1 MRYLTKSLYKT
12 GLECPNK
19 LYYTKNKQYANTKK
33 DDPFLEALASG
44 GFQVEELAKLHYPEG
59 VLIEDKKSDK
69 NYNYNDK
76 VVQTNHLLQQDNV
89 VIFEAAFKFEN
100 LFIRVDILEKK
111 GNHINL
117 IEVKAKSFDSNNM
130 EYEFIGKKGG
140 LVADWKFYLF
150 DVAFQKYVIEKSHPE
165 FKVTPFLMLADKS
178 KTTTIDGLNQL
189 FRVTKNTDNR
199 TGVECKIKRL
209 ETIEEQSVLTK
220 VNVSNP
226 IQGIEQGKYR
236 ILEAFDFETSIK
248 ELSKAYHEDK
258 YFNYPLQYN
267 VCKHCEFKTNKDTQH
282 LKSGFKE
289 CLSKQ
294 MSWTEK
300 EFKEPNAFEIW
311 DFRSWKKLEEI
322 QRLLLKDLD
331 ETDFGEDKPKAGKM
345 SRVERQLIQ
354 REKAISTDNEPYIL
368 KYELK
373 QEMNSWKYPL
383 NFIDFETSTSPLP
396 FFSGQKPY
404 EQVAFQ
410 FSHHIYHEDGS
421 IEHAAQYIN
430 TTAGE
435 FPNINF
441 LRALMASIE
450 RNEGS
455 IFMFSNHENT
465 IINHLVEQVYES
477 DLPDRAD
484 LFVFGQQISKGKKD
498 TPLIPWKGY
507 RSMIDL
513 CKVIKD
519 YYYNPFTKGSN
530 SIKQVL
536 PAVFESSPFIRD
548 KYSKPIGKINLNSLN
563 FDKDKVWLKIIDG
576 VVEDPYKSLPRVFD
590 EWNDDFETISEIE
603 DINNGGAALTA
614 YGKLQYTDMSNEER
628 LQIKDALLRYCE
640 LDTLAMVM
648 IFEHL
653 KELTENN

>member
-19 LYYTKNKQYANTKK
+19 LFYTKNKQYANTKK
-33 DDPFLEALASG
+33 DNPFLEALASG

-69 NYNYNDK
+69 TYDYNSK
-76 VVQTNHLLQQDNV
+76 VAKTKQLLQRDNV

-111 GNHINL
+111 GNHIHL
-117 IEVKAKSFDSNNM
+117 IEVKAKSLDSTNM
-130 EYEFIGKKGG
+130 EHEFIGKRGG
-140 LVADWKFYLF
+140 LTGDWKFYLF

-165 FKVTPFLMLADKS
+165 FKVTPYLMLADKS
-178 KTTTIDGLNQL
+178 KTTTIDGLNQF

-209 ETIEEQSVLTK
+209 DNVEEQSVLTK
-220 VNVSNP
+220 VDVSDP

-236 ILEAFDFETSIK
+236 ILKAFDFQTSVK
-248 ELSKAYHEDK
+248 ELSKAYQEDN
-258 YFNYPLQYN
+258 YFNYPLHYSS
-267 VCKHCEFKTNKDTQH
+267 CKHCEFKTNKETQH

-289 CLSKQ
+289 CFTKQ
-294 MSWTEK
+294 MAWTEK
-300 EFKEPNAFEIW
+300 EFNQPNAFEIW
-311 DFRSWKKLEEI
+311 DFRSWKNLEES

-331 ETDFGEDKPKAGKM
+331 EADFGDEKPKAGKM
-345 SRVERQLIQ
+345 SRVGRQLIQ
-354 REKAISTDNEPYIL
+354 REKAISNNTLPYDL
-368 KYELK
+368 KDELRE
-373 QEMNSWKYPL
+373 EMSTWQYPL

-410 FSHHIYHEDGS
+410 FSHHIYHKDGT

-430 TTAGE
+430 TTAGAY
-435 FPNINF
+435 PNIEF
-441 LRALMASIE
+441 LRALKKSLE
-450 RNEGS
+450 KNEGS
-455 IFMFSNHENT
+455 IFMYSNHENT

-477 DLPDRAD
+477 DLLDRAD
-484 LFVFGQQISKGKKD
+484 LFAFGQQISKSKEHSS
-498 TPLIPWKGY
+498 IVNWKGY
-507 RSMIDL
+507 RAMIDL

-519 YYYNPFTKGSN
+519 YYYNPYTKGSN

-563 FDKDKVWLKIIDG
+563 FDKDKVWIKIIEG
-576 VVEDPYKSLPRVFD
+576 AVEDPYKSLPKVFD
-590 EWNDDFETISEIE
+590 DWDDDFETISELD

-614 YGKLQYTDMSNEER
+614 YGKIQYTDMSHDER
-628 LQIKDALLRYCE
+628 LKIKDALLRYCE

-653 KELTENN
+653 KELTEK

>member
-44 GFQVEELAKLHYPEG
+44 GFQVEELAKLHYPDG

-69 NYNYNDK
+69 SYDYDDK
-76 VVQTNHLLQQDNV
+76 VVQTNNLLQQDNV

-117 IEVKAKSFDSNNM
+117 IEVKAKSFDSTDM
-130 EYEFIGKKGG
+130 KFEFIGKRGG
-140 LVADWKFYLF
+140 LVGDWKFYLF

-199 TGVECKIKRL
+199 TGVECKIKQL
-209 ETIEEQSVLTK
+209 DNVEEQSVLTK
-220 VNVSNP
+220 VNVSEP
-226 IQGIEQGKYR
+226 IEGIEQDKYR

-248 ELSKAYHEDK
+248 ELSKAYQEDK
-258 YFNYPLQYN
+258 YFNYPLQYS
-267 VCKHCEFKTNKDTQH
+267 VCKQCEFTTNKDTQH

-289 CLSKQ
+289 CFSKQ
-294 MSWTEK
+294 MAWTEK

-311 DFRSWKKLEEI
+311 DFRSWEKLEKS

-331 ETDFGEDKPKAGKM
+331 ETDFGEDRPKAGKM

-354 REKAISTDNEPYIL
+354 REKAISTDNKPYIL
-368 KYELK
+368 KDELK
-373 QEMNSWKYPL
+373 EEMSTWQYPL

-410 FSHHIYHEDGS
+410 FSHHIYHKDGT

-435 FPNINF
+435 FPNIDF
-441 LRALMASIE
+441 LRALKESIE

-477 DLPDRAD
+477 DLTDRAD

-519 YYYNPFTKGSN
+519 YYYNPYTKGSN

-563 FDKDKVWLKIIDG
+563 FDKDKVWLKVIDG
-576 VVEDPYKSLPRVFD
+576 IVEDPYKSLPKVFS
-590 EWNDDFETISEIE
+590 EWNDDFETISELE

-614 YGKLQYTDMSNEER
+614 YGKLQYTDMSDEER
-628 LQIKDALLRYCE
+628 LQIKEALLRYCE

-653 KELTENN
+653 KELTEK

>member
-33 DDPFLEALASG
+33 DDPFVEALASG
-44 GFQVEELAKLHYPEG
+44 GFQVEELAKLHYPDG

-69 NYNYNDK
+69 SYDYDDK

-117 IEVKAKSFDSNNM
+117 IEVKAKSFDSTNM
-130 EYEFIGKKGG
+130 EYEFIGKRGG
-140 LVADWKFYLF
+140 LVGDWKFYFF

-209 ETIEEQSVLTK
+209 DNVEEQSVLTK
-220 VNVSNP
+220 VNVSDS

-248 ELSKAYHEDK
+248 ELSKTYKEDN
-258 YFNYPLQYN
+258 YFNFPLQYN

-289 CLSKQ
+289 CFSNQ
-294 MSWTEK
+294 MAWTEK

-311 DFRSWKKLEEI
+311 DFRSWKKLEES
-322 QRLLLKDLD
+322 QRLLLKDLH
-331 ETDFGEDKPKAGKM
+331 ETDFGEDKPQAGKM

-354 REKAISTDNEPYIL
+354 HEKAISTDNKPYIL
-368 KYELK
+368 KDELK
-373 QEMNSWKYPL
+373 EEMNTWQYPL

-410 FSHHIYHEDGS
+410 FSHHIYHKDGT

-435 FPNINF
+435 FPNLAF
-441 LRALMASIE
+441 LRALKESIE
-450 RNEGS
+450 SNEGS
-455 IFMFSNHENT
+455 VFMFSNHENT

-507 RSMIDL
+507 RTMLDL

-519 YYYNPFTKGSN
+519 YYYNPYTKGSN

-536 PAVFESSPFIRD
+536 PAVFESSPLIRD

-563 FDKDKVWLKIIDG
+563 FDKDKIWLKIIDG
-576 VVEDPYKSLPRVFD
+576 VVDDPYKSLPKVFD
-590 EWNDDFETISEIE
+590 EWNDDFETISELD

-614 YGKLQYTDMSNEER
+614 YGKLQYTDMSDEER

>member
-33 DDPFLEALASG
+33 DDSFLEALASG
-44 GFQVEELAKLHYPEG
+44 GFQVEELAKLHYPDG
-59 VLIEDKKSDK
+59 VLIEDKKSDIS
-69 NYNYNDK
+69 YDYDDK
-76 VVQTNHLLQQDNV
+76 VVQTNHLLQQDDV

-117 IEVKAKSFDSNNM
+117 IEVKAKSFDSMNM
-130 EYEFIGKKGG
+130 EHEFIGKRGG
-140 LVADWKFYLF
+140 LVGDWKFYLF

-189 FRVTKNTDNR
+189 FRVTKKTDNR
-199 TGVECKIKRL
+199 TGVECKIKQL
-209 ETIEEQSVLTK
+209 DNAEEQSVLTK
-220 VNVSNP
+220 VNVSEP
-226 IQGIEQGKYR
+226 IRGIEQDKYR

-248 ELSKAYHEDK
+248 ELSKAYKEDN
-258 YFNYPLQYN
+258 YFNYTLQYN

-289 CLSKQ
+289 CFSKQ
-294 MSWTEK
+294 MAWTEK

-311 DFRSWKKLEEI
+311 DFRSWKKLEES

-345 SRVERQLIQ
+345 SRVKRQLIQ
-354 REKAISTDNEPYIL
+354 REKAISTDNKPYIL
-368 KYELK
+368 KDELK
-373 QEMNSWKYPL
+373 EEMSTWQYPL

-410 FSHHIYHEDGS
+410 FSHHIYHKDGT

-435 FPNINF
+435 FPNIDF
-441 LRALMASIE
+441 LRTLKESIE

-519 YYYNPFTKGSN
+519 YYNPYTKGSN

-563 FDKDKVWLKIIDG
+563 FDKDKIWIKVIDG
-576 VVEDPYKSLPRVFD
+576 IVEDPYKSLPKVFD
-590 EWNDDFETISEIE
+590 EWNEDFKTLSELE
-603 DINNGGAALTA
+603 DINNDGAALTA

-653 KELTENN
+653 KELTLNN

>member
-44 GFQVEELAKLHYPEG
+44 GFQVEELAKLHYPDG

-69 NYNYNDK
+69 SYDYDDK
-76 VVQTNHLLQQDNV
+76 VVQTNNLLQQDNV

-117 IEVKAKSFDSNNM
+117 IEVKAKSIDSKNM
-130 EYEFIGKKGG
+130 EHEFIGKRGRLIG
-140 LVADWKFYLF
+140 DWKFYLF

-165 FKVTPFLMLADKS
+165 FKVIPYLMLADKS

-189 FRVTKNTDNR
+189 FRVTKKSDNR
-199 TGVECKIKRL
+199 TGVECKLKYL
-209 ETIEEQSVLTK
+209 DNVFEQSVLT
-220 VNVSNP
+220 NVDISKP
-226 IQGIEQGKYR
+226 IKGIEQGKYR
-236 ILEAFDFETSIK
+236 ILEEFDFEASIK
-248 ELSKAYHEDK
+248 QLSKAYLEDK
-258 YFNYPLQYN
+258 YFNYPLQLN
-267 VCKHCEFKTNKDTQH
+267 LCKHCEFKTNKDTQH
-282 LKSGFKE
+282 LKSGFKK
-289 CLSKQ
+289 CFNKQ
-294 MSWTEK
+294 LGWTEK
-300 EFKEPNAFEIW
+300 EFNEPNAFEIW
-311 DFRSWKKLEEI
+311 DFRSWKSLEES

-331 ETDFGEDKPKAGKM
+331 ETDFGDEKPKAGKM

-354 REKAISTDNEPYIL
+354 REKAINGDEVPYVL
-368 KYELK
+368 KDELRE
-373 QEMNSWKYPL
+373 EMSNWKYPL

-410 FSHHIYHEDGS
+410 FSHHIYHKDGTV
-421 IEHAAQYIN
+421 EHSGQYIN

-435 FPNINF
+435 YPNIQF
-441 LRALMASIE
+441 FRALKESLDK
-450 RNEGS
+450 NKGS

-465 IINHLVEQVYES
+465 IINHLVEEVYNS
-477 DLPDRAD
+477 NLPDRAD
-484 LFVFGQQISKGKKD
+484 LVVFGQQISKGKKD

-519 YYYNPFTKGSN
+519 YYYNPYTKGSN

-536 PAVFESSPFIRD
+536 PAIFKSSTFIRD
-548 KYSKPIGKINLNSLN
+548 KYSQPIGKIGLNSLN
-563 FDKDKVWLKIIDG
+563 FDSNKVWLNIKNDD
-576 VVEDPYKSLPRVFD
+576 VEEPYKSLPKVFD
-590 EWNDDFETISEIE
+590 EWNDDFETISELE

-614 YGKLQYTDMSNEER
+614 YGKLQYTDMSDEER
-628 LQIKDALLRYCE
+628 LQIKEALLRYCE

-653 KELTENN
+653 KELTLNN

>member
-1 MRYLTKSLYKT
+1 MRYFTKSLYKT
-12 GLECPNK
+12 GLECPSK
-19 LYYTKNKQYANTKK
+19 LYYTKKAEYANTKK

-44 GFQVEELAKLHYPEG
+44 GFQVEELAKLHYPKG
-59 VLIEDKKSDK
+59 ILIEDKKSDK
-69 NYNYNDK
+69 SYDYNDK
-76 VVQTNHLLQQDNV
+76 VAQTNQLLQQDNI

-117 IEVKAKSFDSNNM
+117 IEVKAKSIDSTNM
-130 EYEFIGKKGG
+130 EHEFIGKREA
-140 LVADWKFYLF
+140 LVGDWKFYLF

-199 TGVECKIKRL
+199 TGIECKIKRL
-209 ETIEEQSVLTK
+209 DNVEEQSVLTK
-220 VNVSNP
+220 ANVSEA
-226 IQGIEQGKYR
+226 IKGIEQGKYR
-236 ILEAFDFETSIK
+236 ILEAFDFETSIN
-248 ELSKAYHEDK
+248 ELSKAYKEDK

-289 CLSKQ
+289 CFSKQ
-294 MSWTEK
+294 MAWTEK

-311 DFRSWKKLEEI
+311 DFRSWKNLEEG

-331 ETDFGEDKPKAGKM
+331 ETDFGEDKPKSGKI

-354 REKAISTDNEPYIL
+354 REKVISTDNKPYIL
-368 KYELK
+368 KDELK
-373 QEMNSWKYPL
+373 EEMSTWQYPL

-410 FSHHIYHEDGS
+410 FSHHIYNKDGT

-435 FPNINF
+435 FPNIDF
-441 LRALMASIE
+441 LRALKESLDK
-450 RNEGS
+450 NKGS
-455 IFMFSNHENT
+455 VFMYSNHENT
-465 IINHLVEQVYES
+465 IINHLVQQVYES
-477 DLPDRAD
+477 NLPDRAD

-498 TPLIPWKGY
+498 TPFIPWKGY

-519 YYYNPFTKGSN
+519 YYYNPHTKGSN

-536 PAVFESSPFIRD
+536 PAVFKSSPFIRD
-548 KYSKPIGKINLNSLN
+548 KYSKPLGEINLNSLN
-563 FDKDKVWLKIIDG
+563 FDSDKIWLKIIDDI
-576 VVEDPYKSLPRVFD
+576 VEDPYKNLPKVFNEWVD
-590 EWNDDFETISEIE
+590 EFETISELK

-614 YGKLQYTDMSNEER
+614 YGKLQYTDMSDEER
-628 LQIKDALLRYCE
+628 LKIKDALLRYCE
-640 LDTLAMVM
+640 LDTLAMVI

-653 KELTENN
+653 KELIEK

>member
-44 GFQVEELAKLHYPEG
+44 GFQVEELAKLHYPDG

-69 NYNYNDK
+69 SYDYDDK
-76 VVQTNHLLQQDNV
+76 VIQTNHLLQQDNV

-117 IEVKAKSFDSNNM
+117 IEVKAKSFDSTNM
-130 EYEFIGKKGG
+130 EYEFIGKRGG
-140 LVADWKFYLF
+140 LVGDWKFYLF

-209 ETIEEQSVLTK
+209 DTVEEQSVLTK
-220 VNVSNP
+220 VNVSEP

-236 ILEAFDFETSIK
+236 ILEVFDFETSIK
-248 ELSKAYHEDK
+248 ELSKAYKEDN

-289 CLSKQ
+289 CFSKQ

-311 DFRSWKKLEEI
+311 DFRSWKKLEES

-331 ETDFGEDKPKAGKM
+331 ETDFGEDRPKAGKM

-354 REKAISTDNEPYIL
+354 REKAISTDNKPYIL
-368 KYELK
+368 KDELK
-373 QEMNSWKYPL
+373 EEISTWQYPL

-404 EQVAFQ
+404 EQLAFQ
-410 FSHHIYHEDGS
+410 FSHHIYHKDGT

-435 FPNINF
+435 FPNIDF
-441 LRALMASIE
+441 LRALKESIE

-477 DLPDRAD
+477 DLTDRAD

-519 YYYNPFTKGSN
+519 YYYNPYTKGSN

-563 FDKDKVWLKIIDG
+563 FDKDKVWLKVIDG
-576 VVEDPYKSLPRVFD
+576 IVEDPYKSLPKVFS
-590 EWNDDFETISEIE
+590 EWNDDFETISELE

-614 YGKLQYTDMSNEER
+614 YGKLQYTDMSDEER
-628 LQIKDALLRYCE
+628 LQIKEALLRYCE

-653 KELTENN
+653 KELTEK